1 MLSSSG
7 QASPLDTG
15 DHEGWPQA
23 PPWENRPDCAPTMAR
38 NPTLSLLII
47 SEKYWNCPW
56 FIPTKTHRET
66 LNCCPN
72 NPRNLL
78 LFSPPPPP
86 LPLTGGRPSAGGY
99 CRLVGMI
106 CARAWQLAVVRKC
119 RVSWWKP
126 SLRCVWGP
134 IVSEDYKAARLQI
147 ITAWRYCWVS
157 LSIHGSDE
165 RSDPAPSLSLTSCFA
180 DCLHFIVFRVNFA
193 NQGNQN

>member
-1 MLSSSG
+1 MSVKTVKTEVIVLLFILSILSNHVLSSSG
-7 QASPLDTG
+7 QASPPPLLDTG

-66 LNCCPN
+66 RTVVQTIYVFLFFFLLFLLP
-72 NPRNLL
+72 LL
-78 LFSPPPPP
+78 L
-86 LPLTGGRPSAGGY
+86 LTASLRPWAGGS

-106 CARAWQLAVVRKC
+106 CVSAWQLAVVRKC

-126 SLRCVWGP
+126 SPCCVRSP
-134 IVSEDYKAARLQI
+134 IVSQDYKATTHQS
-147 ITAWRYCWVS
+147 ITVCSPVS
-157 LSIHGSDE
+157 WSNLSSGEEPRI
-165 RSDPAPSLSLTSCFA
+165 AL
-180 DCLHFIVFRVNFA
+180 
-193 NQGNQN
+193 